1 MSEAA
6 RRGGR
11 RTGQSGTRDAILD
24 AARAQFAE
32 RGFDRATIRGIA
44 TVAGVDPA
52 LVHHFFGTKDELFA
66 AALELPFDA
75 AVMPDLLAGD
85 AGAVG
90 ERVVRHYLGIWAD
103 PVTGARLQTVFRSV
117 AARPEALHVVRRF
130 VTERLL
136 EPVAEALG
144 QDRAPLR
151 AELLGAQLVGI
162 AFARY
167 VVRLPHLQELDVE
180 ELVALVGP
188 SAQRYLT
195 GDLPGA

>member
-1 MSEAA
+1 MGEAV

-11 RTGQSGTRDAILD
+11 RAGQSGTRDAILD

-32 RGFDRATIRGIA
+32 RGVDRATIRGIA
-44 TVAGVDPA
+44 TAAGVDPA

-66 AALELPFDA
+66 SALELPFDA

-85 AGAVG
+85 VGTVG
-90 ERVVRHYLGIWAD
+90 ERVVRHYLQVWAD

-117 AARPEALHVVRRF
+117 AARPEALQMVRRF

-144 QDRAPLR
+144 RDRAALR

-195 GDLPGA
+195 EDLPGA